1 MYTWIALEQGEFAE
15 IPTDSFFFLQSH
27 VPTGILTET
36 AVLPAIL
43 HLTASIKMP
52 DKNKNSFFFGAPDS
66 KEVWSGRSCDFTGG
80 KGKSQSF
87 NVVVHLSF
95 STFLYPTL
103 DLTLTPFPQRSCSK
117 IILPSDQKA
126 IDEWRGQRVS
136 QWLPGFWLCNQTWAQ

>member
-1 MYTWIALEQGEFAE
+1 MEQGEFAE
-15 IPTDSFFFLQSH
+15 IPTDCLCSLQSH

-36 AVLPAIL
+36 AVLPAVL
-43 HLTASIKMP
+43 HLTASIIMP
-52 DKNKNSFFFGAPDS
+52 DKNKKSVFLEPQIPKKCAVGDHVIS
-66 KEVWSGRSCDFTGG
+66 QGK

-103 DLTLTPFPQRSCSK
+103 DLTLTPFPQRRCSK

-126 IDEWRGQRVS
+126 IDEWRGQ
-136 QWLPGFWLCNQTWAQ
+136 